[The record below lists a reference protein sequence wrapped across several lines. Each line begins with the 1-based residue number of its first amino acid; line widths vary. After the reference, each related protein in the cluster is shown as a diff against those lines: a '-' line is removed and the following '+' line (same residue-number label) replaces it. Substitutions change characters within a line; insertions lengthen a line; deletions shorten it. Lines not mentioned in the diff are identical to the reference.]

1 MTSKNCFW
9 PELTM
14 PIQPIFEIVRMHSKV
29 AVQVVVLTIL
39 SNWKIGEL
47 DDDFQNVIYGL
58 S

>member
-1 MTSKNCFW
+1 
-9 PELTM
+9 M